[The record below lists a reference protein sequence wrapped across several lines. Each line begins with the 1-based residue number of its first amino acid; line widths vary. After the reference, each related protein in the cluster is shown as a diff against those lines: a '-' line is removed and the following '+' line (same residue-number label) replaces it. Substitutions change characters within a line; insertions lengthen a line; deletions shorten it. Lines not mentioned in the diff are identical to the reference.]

1 MAHDNHISERDL
13 QLPHVEFPEI
23 SRRIANNKSIISL
36 GPGEPDF
43 LTPAPLLAYGR
54 KIFEKSTHYSEPQ
67 GMLSLREAIVKK
79 LERENN
85 IKTESENIIVTCGS
99 QEAIFSALL
108 TALDPTEQAL
118 VPSPGY
124 AGYVPAIDLVSATP
138 VFVPLSVENNFELDA
153 DVLKR
158 HIDKRKSKVLILN
171 SPANPTGNV
180 MSRKILEEISDI
192 AVENDLLI
200 FSDEAY
206 EHILY
211 DDSKHV
217 SIGSLNG
224 MSDRV
229 LTFQTFSKSYAM
241 CGFRLGYC
249 AGPKKFIS
257 EMNKDHHY
265 ITLGAPTISQF
276 MGVKALSLD
285 KKYIN
290 SMVREYKRR
299 RDLIVPRLNDMGMP
313 TTIPKGAF
321 YTFSDISSF
330 SKNSS
335 QFAHKLMNE
344 AKVAVIPGTEFG
356 PFGEGYIRCSFATA
370 YDKIELALNRMQKFL
385 KNKILTT

>member
-1 MAHDNHISERDL
+1 MVHISERDL

-23 SRRIANNKSIISL
+23 FRRVANDKSIISL

-43 LTPAPLLAYGR
+43 STPAPLLAYGR
-54 KIFEKSTHYSEPQ
+54 KVFDKSTHYSEPR
-67 GMLSLREAIVKK
+67 GMLLLREAIVKK

-85 IKTESENIIVTCGS
+85 IKTDSDNIMVTCGS

-108 TALDPTEQAL
+108 ASVDPTEQVL

-124 AGYVPAIDLVSATP
+124 AGYTPAIDLVSATP
-138 VFVPLSVENNFELDA
+138 VFVPLKEEDEWELNP

-158 HIDKRKSKVLILN
+158 HIDKQRSKVLILN
-171 SPANPTGNV
+171 SPSNPTGGV
-180 MSRKILEEISDI
+180 MSRKIMEEVCDI
-192 AVENDLLI
+192 AIENDLII

-211 DDSKHV
+211 DGAKHL

-224 MSDRV
+224 MQDRV

-249 AGPKKFIS
+249 AGPKKLIA

-265 ITLGAPTISQF
+265 ITLGAPTISQM
-276 MGVKALSLD
+276 MGVKALQLP
-285 KKYIN
+285 KKYIDC
-290 SMVREYKRR
+290 MVKDYKKR
-299 RDLIVPRLNDMGMP
+299 RDLIVPRLNEIGMP
-313 TTIPKGAF
+313 TLNPRGAF
-321 YTFSDISSF
+321 YTFSNISNY

-335 QFAHKLMNE
+335 QFAHKLINE

-356 PFGEGYIRCSFATA
+356 PFGEGYIRCSFATE
-370 YDKIELALNRMQKFL
+370 YHKIEAALDRMEKFL
-385 KNKILTT
+385 KNKLC

>member
-1 MAHDNHISERDL
+1 MVHISERDL

-23 SRRIANNKSIISL
+23 SRRIAQDKRIISL

-43 LTPAPLLAYGR
+43 LTPKPLLDYGK
-54 KIFEKSTHYSEPQ
+54 KIIGKATHYSEPQ
-67 GMLSLREAIVKK
+67 GIMPLREAIVKK
-79 LERENN
+79 LHKENN
-85 IKTESENIIVTCGS
+85 IHAEVENVIVTCGS

-108 TALDPTEQAL
+108 TAVDPTDHVL

-138 VFVPLSVENNFELDA
+138 VFVPLSAENDFELNV

-158 HIDKRKSKVLILN
+158 YIDRNKSKVIILN
-171 SPANPTGNV
+171 SPGNPTGNV
-180 MSRKILEEISDI
+180 MSRKIMEEIADVAI
-192 AVENDLLI
+192 DYNLLV

-211 DDSKHV
+211 DGAKHI

-224 MSDRV
+224 MQDNV
-229 LTFQTFSKSYAM
+229 LTFHTFSKSYAM

-249 AGPKKFIS
+249 TGPKKFIA
-257 EMNKDHHY
+257 EMNKDNHY
-265 ITLGAPTISQF
+265 ITLGAPTISQM

-285 KKYIN
+285 KKYVN
-290 SMVREYKRR
+290 SMVKEYKKR
-299 RDLIVPRLNDMGMP
+299 RDLIVPRLNDIGMP
-313 TTIPKGAF
+313 TLTPKGAF
-321 YTFSDISSF
+321 YTFSNISKY

-335 QFAHKLMNE
+335 LFSHKLMNE

-356 PFGEGYIRCSFATA
+356 PFGEGHIRCSFATE
-370 YDKIELALNRMQKFL
+370 YPKIEQALNRIEEFL
-385 KNKILTT
+385 RKK